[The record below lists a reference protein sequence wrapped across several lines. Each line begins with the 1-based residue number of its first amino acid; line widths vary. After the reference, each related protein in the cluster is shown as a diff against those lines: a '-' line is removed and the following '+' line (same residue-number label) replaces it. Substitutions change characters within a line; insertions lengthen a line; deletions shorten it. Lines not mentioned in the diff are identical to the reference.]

1 MKNVLLLG
9 GPASGQ
15 MVQVHG
21 TMDSVHVGAMR
32 NADAPAEPWDT
43 ADRTFYHV
51 VPLCSHGVVHWFG
64 VMDKAQCPLA
74 ELVQGYNS
82 DVANQLQELRRTLAV
97 LEAAR
102 PHWAKGYTSDGVA
115 AQCLQAALSTLWGL
129 LGVSNQTQAVQ
140 AVKNLMRGYA
150 PGYAKTEPM
159 ENRVYSKVCNDED

>member
-9 GPASGQ
+9 GPAAGQ

-74 ELVQGYNS
+74 LLVAGYK
-82 DVANQLQELRRTLAV
+82 
-97 LEAAR
+97 
-102 PHWAKGYTSDGVA
+102 P
-115 AQCLQAALSTLWGL
+115 
-129 LGVSNQTQAVQ
+129 
-140 AVKNLMRGYA
+140 
-150 PGYAKTEPM
+150 
-159 ENRVYSKVCNDED
+159 